1 VVVGAAILDAHH
13 RLLGARRSAPAS
25 LAGRW
30 EFPGGKVD
38 PGESDEQALHREI
51 LEELG
56 VVVALQERIGGDWPL
71 TDGLVLRLWTAKI
84 TSGQPLPL
92 EDHDQLRWLEPG
104 QWLEVDWLP
113 ADLPIVEA
121 LALIVERTPI

>member
-1 VVVGAAILDAHH
+1 
-13 RLLGARRSAPAS
+13 
-25 LAGRW
+25 
-30 EFPGGKVD
+30 
-38 PGESDEQALHREI
+38 LHREI